1 MQRLYAYAAD
11 SDLSA
16 VEAVAVGAFKKFA
29 SAWGIES
36 VRLRNVKAPPNP
48 GHEGALPDWNIG
60 LSVEA
65 DQITPEQVEQLVLF
79 LISTAKQCGREFVVG
94 TWSAR
99 TSATEDL
106 CFVNASTSRETALS
120 LLEELRAHPWSKEA
134 RREP

>member
-16 VEAVAVGAFKKFA
+16 VEAALVASFKKFA

-36 VRLRNVKAPPNP
+36 VRLRNVNAPPIL
-48 GHEGALPDWNIG
+48 GHEAALPDWNIG
-60 LSVEA
+60 LSVET
-65 DQITPEQVEQLVLF
+65 DLITPEQVEQLVLF
-79 LISTAKQCGREFVVG
+79 LISTARECRREFVVG

-106 CFVNASTSRETALS
+106 CFVNASTSREAAIP
-120 LLEELRAHPWSKEA
+120 LLEKLRVHPWSEEA
-134 RREP
+134 PR